1 MLLDWPIRTKLKLG
15 LGLLLVTVLALFG
28 SAYYGLYAY
37 RELVRSLSARSAE
50 LPLASDVLPAG
61 ERSARNAQPG

>member
-1 MLLDWPIRTKLKLG
+1 VLSHRPIRTKLKLG

-37 RELVRSLSARSAE
+37 RALVRSLSARSAE
-50 LPLASDVLPAG
+50 G
-61 ERSARNAQPG
+61 ETGFRVC